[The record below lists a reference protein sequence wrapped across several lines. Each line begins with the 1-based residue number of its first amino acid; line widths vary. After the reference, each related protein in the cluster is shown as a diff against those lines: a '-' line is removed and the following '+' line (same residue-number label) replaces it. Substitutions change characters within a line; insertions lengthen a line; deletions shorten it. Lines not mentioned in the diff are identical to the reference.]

1 MIFSHP
7 KDKNQKRKMSL
18 NELNDFVKN
27 SPEKLIEDTNEYYF
41 NQIDDAVDGII
52 EDNSKV
58 VLLAGPSG
66 SGKTTTAKNI
76 ANKLNQKGKITHVIS
91 IDDFYVGKG
100 NYPLLPDGS
109 EDFESVYS
117 LDLNLFKKTVDDILT
132 RDSVSLPRFDF
143 ATSTRE
149 DNAYTLNLSV
159 DDIIIFEGIHA
170 LNPLLLPENHK
181 SEIFKIYVAVKT
193 QVYLNENL
201 ILSSQE
207 LRLIRRMIRDNLFRN
222 YEHQRTWRIWQN
234 VLNGEEKYIKPF
246 MYEADFVIDSIHP
259 YEIGVYKTVLENTKT
274 LEGFEEETK
283 GIKTLAEKLSCFES
297 VNLNLIPKTSMIR
310 EFIGE

>member
-7 KDKNQKRKMSL
+7 KDKNQKRKMSFE
-18 NELNDFVKN
+18 ELNDLVKN
-27 SPEKLIEDTNEYYF
+27 SPEKTIEQTREYYF
-41 NQIDDAVDGII
+41 NQVDDAVNGII

-76 ANKLNQKGKITHVIS
+76 AKRLNHKGKKTHVIS

-117 LDLNLFKKTVDDILT
+117 LNLELFRKTVDDILT

-143 ATSTRE
+143 ATSSRE
-149 DNAYTLNLSV
+149 DNAYTLTLSS

-181 SEIFKIYVAVKT
+181 SEVFKLYVAVKT
-193 QVYLNENL
+193 QIYQNDTLV
-201 ILSSQE
+201 LSSKE

-222 YEHQRTWRIWQN
+222 YEHQRTVRIWQN
-234 VLNGEEKYIKPF
+234 VLDGEEKYIRPF
-246 MYEADFVIDSIHP
+246 MKEADFVIDTIHP
-259 YEIGVYKTVLENTKT
+259 YEIGVYKTILENTKL
-274 LEGFEEETK
+274 LEGFEKESQV
-283 GIKTLAEKLSCFES
+283 IKDLVKKLSHFES

>member
-7 KDKNQKRKMSL
+7 KDKNQKRKMSFETINGL
-18 NELNDFVKN
+18 VKN
-27 SPEKLIEDTNEYYF
+27 APEKIIEDTQEYYF
-41 NQIDDAVDGII
+41 SQIDNAVKGII

-76 ANKLNQKGKITHVIS
+76 AKSLNEKGKIAHVVS

-117 LDLNLFKKTVDDILT
+117 LNLDLFRKTVDDILT

-181 SEIFKIYVAVKT
+181 SEVFKLYVAVKT
-193 QVYLNENL
+193 QIYQNDTLV
-201 ILSSQE
+201 LSSKE
-207 LRLIRRMIRDNLFRN
+207 IRLIRRMIRDNLFRN
-222 YEHQRTWRIWQN
+222 YEHQRTVRIWQN
-234 VLNGEEKYIKPF
+234 VLDGEEKYIRPF
-246 MYEADFVIDSIHP
+246 MKEADFVIDTIHP
-259 YEIGVYKTVLENTKT
+259 YEIGVYKTILENTKS
-274 LEGFEEETK
+274 LEGFEKESQVINGLVK
-283 GIKTLAEKLSCFES
+283 KLSHFES
-297 VNLNLIPKTSMIR
+297 VNFNLIPKTSMIR